1 MALGLQVLFFLFP
14 SRKGI
19 NKRQRFRIRMSYIEN
34 TCILFNFY
42 WLFVKVKRNLRI
54 IWTEQKEENLFL
66 FCLFG

>member
-1 MALGLQVLFFLFP
+1 KALVALGLQVLFFLFP

-42 WLFVKVKRNLRI
+42 LFPSYEVSFALIFSRICLLMVK
-54 IWTEQKEENLFL
+54 
-66 FCLFG
+66 